1 MPFLSAGTRLTDT
14 DLPLLKIDLDNFA
27 VQTNIDVVLVPEY
40 LRGPLYQLLDAV
52 DSPADNIGNP
62 SGGIGYVGA
71 FLETDDFELRS
82 AAARLGGGTHPGSI
96 TADYHQAFS

>member
-1 MPFLSAGTRLTDT
+1 LADT

-40 LRGPLYQLLDAV
+40 LGGPLYQLLDAV
-52 DSPADNIGNP
+52 DSPADKIGNP

-71 FLETDDFELRS
+71 FLETDDFELGS
-82 AAARLGGGTHPGSI
+82 AAARLGGGTHPSSI